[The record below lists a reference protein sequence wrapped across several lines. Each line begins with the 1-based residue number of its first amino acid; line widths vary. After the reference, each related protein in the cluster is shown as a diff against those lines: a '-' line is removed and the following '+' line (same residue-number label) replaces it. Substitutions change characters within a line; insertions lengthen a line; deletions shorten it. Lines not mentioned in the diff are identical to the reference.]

1 MSIAERIY
9 QQVKTLPESAARE
22 VLDFAEFIESKLAR
36 EAAGQSASTDPQAG
50 ASSRWPEAVLAFEGM
65 PDMPPFEQD
74 RIHLLPPSLASA
86 RQGSTLAL
94 PSLSQRL

>member
-1 MSIAERIY
+1 MGIAERIY

-36 EAAGQSASTDPQAG
+36 EAARHSG
-50 ASSRWPEAVLAFEGM
+50 ASGAEADRDERAGNQWPDAVLAFEGV

-74 RIHLLPPSLASA
+74 RIELLPATEDPLA
-86 RQGSTLAL
+86 
-94 PSLSQRL
+94 